1 MERTESTEPEPTPDC
16 IVCGRDAVTIDRN
29 DVPMCGR
36 HAAIFV
42 TMDHRDTVADKARIV
57 R

>member
-1 MERTESTEPEPTPDC
+1 MEHTPPEELEPTPEC
-16 IVCGRDAVTIDRN
+16 IVCGRHAVTIDR
-29 DVPMCGR
+29 DDSPMCGR

-42 TMDHRDTVADKARIV
+42 TMDHRENVAEKARIV

>member
-1 MERTESTEPEPTPDC
+1 MERTEATEPEPTPPC
-16 IVCGRDAVTIDRN
+16 FVCGRDAVTIDRN
-29 DVPMCGR
+29 EVPMCGR

-42 TMDHRDTVADKARIV
+42 TMDHRENVTEKARIV

>member
-1 MERTESTEPEPTPDC
+1 MERTEATEPEPTPHC

-42 TMDHRDTVADKARIV
+42 TMDHRDTVSEKARVV

>member
-1 MERTESTEPEPTPDC
+1 MERTQPEELEPTPEC
-16 IVCGRDAVTIDRN
+16 IVCRRDAVTIDRN
-29 DVPMCGR
+29 DAPMCGR

-42 TMDHRDTVADKARIV
+42 TMDHRENVSERARVV